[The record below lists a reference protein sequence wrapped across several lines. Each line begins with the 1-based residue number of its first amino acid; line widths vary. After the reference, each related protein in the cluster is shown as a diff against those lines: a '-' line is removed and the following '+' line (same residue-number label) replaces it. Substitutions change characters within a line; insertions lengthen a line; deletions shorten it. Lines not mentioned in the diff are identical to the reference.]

1 MSHDAA
7 ELRTAWAE
15 LLAGCPKVQRL
26 SVWFDRMISA
36 AEDSRACGLD
46 GQAERLLHRAAQEL
60 DRVRTRLDAE
70 ERDRPTL
77 AVPEWHGALARDP
90 AREAPRLASVLRR
103 GRIPLVTRDRAVLG
117 RWLDEVGRGNSG
129 AEASTAVEEWRQRLL
144 GRRLTAL
151 RAHREQRNLGDV
163 YAEGVAVGPYN
174 RRSALGDALE
184 RIRRTDA
191 LWVEE
196 FLELEAGLRG
206 LEAAF
211 GIKPAEGK
219 KPAK

>member
-1 MSHDAA
+1 MSQGVA

-15 LLAGCPKVQRL
+15 LLASRPKVQAL
-26 SVWFDRMISA
+26 AAWFGRMLSA

-46 GQAERLLHRAAQEL
+46 GQADRILSRAAQEL
-60 DRVRTRLDAE
+60 DRLRSRLDAE
-70 ERDRPTL
+70 ERERPML
-77 AVPEWHGALARDP
+77 AVPEWRGALRRDP
-90 AREAPRLASVLRR
+90 ALEAPRIASVLRR

-117 RWLDEVGRGNSG
+117 RWLDEVGRGNAG
-129 AEASTAVEEWRQRLL
+129 AEAQTAVAEWRERLL

-151 RAHREQRNLGDV
+151 RARREQRNLGDV
-163 YAEGVAVGPYN
+163 YAEGIAVGPYN

-184 RIRRTDA
+184 RIRHTDA

-211 GIKPAEGK
+211 GIKPVEGK